1 MRNKASDAT
10 LAARADVV
18 SPPFPREMM
27 HARPLRVNTANAPFR
42 ERAGVRFSGDLRLSA
57 DDLLLRDLTLSAMI
71 YCSAISASPRTI
83 LIAQRSP
90 AFRGQSVSAI
100 VVRKTARKLT

>member
-1 MRNKASDAT
+1 
-10 LAARADVV
+10 
-18 SPPFPREMM
+18 M

-83 LIAQRSP
+83 YCSAISASPRTILIAQRSP